1 VYYFVFP
8 HARYRHPIEPELF
21 ILAVFLLSEVRRRK
35 PVTEEV
41 IAD

>member
-1 VYYFVFP
+1 
-8 HARYRHPIEPELF
+8 LF